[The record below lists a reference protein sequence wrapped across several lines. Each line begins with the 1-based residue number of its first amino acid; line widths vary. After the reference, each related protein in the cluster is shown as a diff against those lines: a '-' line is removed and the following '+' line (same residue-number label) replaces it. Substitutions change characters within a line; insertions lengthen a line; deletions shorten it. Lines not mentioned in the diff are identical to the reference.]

1 MCIIDRGSRLSLT
14 SSEDI
19 AVRETALGT
28 GPSEGKYREDGEGV
42 REGLNE
48 KVCCGNASGA
58 SYNEK
63 Q

>member
-19 AVRETALGT
+19 AVRETALVT
-28 GPSEGKYREDGEGV
+28 GPSESKYREDGEGV

-48 KVCCGNASGA
+48 KVGC
-58 SYNEK
+58 
-63 Q
+63 

>member
-48 KVCCGNASGA
+48 KVGC
-58 SYNEK
+58 
-63 Q
+63 